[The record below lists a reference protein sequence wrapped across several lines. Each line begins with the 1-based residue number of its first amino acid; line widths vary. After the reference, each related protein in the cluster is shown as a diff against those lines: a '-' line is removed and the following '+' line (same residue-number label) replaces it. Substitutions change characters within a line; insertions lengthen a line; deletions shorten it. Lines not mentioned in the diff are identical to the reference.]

1 MIDRIL
7 EFSMR
12 QRVFVLMGAVAI
24 LAFGAWSVTRLPI
37 DAVPDITN
45 VQVQINT
52 QVIDLAPEESELLV
66 TFPIETELSGIQG
79 ITEMR
84 STTKFGLSQVTL
96 EFADGTDIY
105 RARQLVNERLQNVA
119 EALPPGIVPKMA
131 PISTGLGE
139 IIYYTLDYEP
149 GSTNAPA
156 SRRQQLMDLKTIQDY
171 TIKPMLRSVPGVA
184 EINSAGGYDK
194 QIVVEPD
201 HDALRDA
208 GLTLGDIA
216 DVISQNVANVGGGL
230 LHQAREQIVIRT
242 VGRIGNAEEI
252 AALPLKFAAGQE
264 PIKIGDVAKVDI
276 GARVRTGAATEDG
289 REAVLGTVMMLVGE
303 NTRIVAE
310 RVKAAIDEI
319 NDGKLPPDVK
329 MKVVYDRSGV
339 VDRTIATVEK
349 NLFEGA
355 ILVVVVLLLML
366 GNLRAAIIVSLAIPL
381 SFLMAICGMV
391 EGKVSGNLMSLGAV
405 DFGLIIDGAVVIVE
419 NIVRRLSLRQHELGR
434 PLNDNERS
442 HVVLAASRQVANPMV
457 FGVLII
463 TIVYVPILAL
473 SGVEGKMFRPMAIT
487 VMMALGGALVL
498 AVTLMPALCASL
510 LRGKLSEKENFFVR
524 GCKAVYAPLLELAL
538 RFRRLVAAGA
548 IGICVWAVLVFGR
561 LGAEFVPQLDE
572 GSFTAMVYK
581 TASASLETSLEMEF
595 ETERAILENV
605 PEVSRVFSRIGSSEI
620 ATDPM
625 APNENDLYIFYHPKE
640 KWRRENGVT
649 ISKER
654 LSEIVTAEVQR
665 LTPGQDFMWAQPI
678 EMKFNEMLEG
688 IRSDIAVKIFGTD
701 YDTLEA
707 KAEEIIAT
715 LEKIPGAS
723 DVEFE
728 SNGRIPV
735 MEVRLNRKAMSRL
748 NVQAAEINRVVA
760 AAMGGEVVGTLLEGN
775 RQREIVVRLE
785 RRKRERIESIR
796 GLQVRTADGG
806 VVPIEKVVDFKLV
819 PQVDAINRELSQR
832 RAAVMVNIEGRDV
845 ESFVAEAQQRIR
857 DEVKLPEGYYI
868 DIGGQFENLQAAR
881 ERLTFVVP
889 TALAF
894 IFLLVFAAL
903 GSMRQALLVY
913 TGIPL
918 AMTGGIFAL
927 ALRGLP
933 FSISAAVGFI
943 ALSGVAVLNG
953 LVLINY
959 FNELREEGDSVYESV
974 VEGALTRLR
983 PVLMTAMVASL
994 GFVPMAIATGAGAE
1008 VQRPLATVVIG
1019 GILTSTCLTL
1029 LLLPSLYYWVEH
1041 RVEVDHGRE
1050 LDEED

>member
-12 QRVFVLMGAVAI
+12 QRVFVLMGAIAI
-24 LAFGAWSVTRLPI
+24 LAFGSWSALRLPI

-96 EFADGTDIY
+96 EFEDGTDLY
-105 RARQLVNERLQNVA
+105 RARQLVNERLQNVM
-119 EALPPGIVPKMA
+119 EALPSGIVPKMA

-139 IIYYTLDYEP
+139 IIYYTVDYEP
-149 GSTNAPA
+149 DFAEAPA
-156 SRRQQLMDLKTIQDY
+156 TRRLQLMELKTIQDY
-171 TIKPMLRSVPGVA
+171 SIKPMLRSVPGVA

-208 GLTLGDIA
+208 GLTLGEIA

-242 VGRIGNAEEI
+242 VGRIETAEEI
-252 AALPLKFAAGQE
+252 VALPLKFGAGRE
-264 PIKIGDVAKVDI
+264 PIKVGDVAAVTI
-276 GARVRTGAATEDG
+276 GAKVRTGAATEDG

-310 RVKAAIDEI
+310 RVKEAIGEI
-319 NDGKLPPDVK
+319 NAGKLPPGVK
-329 MKVVYDRSGV
+329 IKVVYDRSGV

-355 ILVVVVLLLML
+355 ILVVVVLLLLL

-391 EGKVSGNLMSLGAV
+391 QGEVSGNLMSLGAV

-419 NIVRRLSLRQHELGR
+419 NIVRRLAMRQQELGR
-434 PLNDNERS
+434 PLTIAERS

-498 AVTLMPALCASL
+498 AVTLMPVLCAFL

-524 GCKAVYAPLLELAL
+524 GCKAVYAPLLRGAL
-538 RFRRLVAAGA
+538 RLRAAVALGA
-548 IGICVWAVLVFGR
+548 ICICVYAGVVFQK

-595 ETERAILENV
+595 ETERAILDNV

-625 APNENDLYIFYHPKE
+625 PPNENDLYIFYRPRE
-640 KWRRENGVT
+640 QWRKENGET
-649 ISKER
+649 ITKSR
-654 LSEIVTAEVQR
+654 LSAIITEEVQR
-665 LTPGQDFMWAQPI
+665 RVPGQDFMWAQPI

-688 IRSDIAVKIFGTD
+688 IRSDIAVKIFGQD
-701 YDTLEA
+701 YGTLEA
-707 KAEEIIAT
+707 KAEEIIAV
-715 LEKIPGAS
+715 LERIPGAA

-735 MEVRLNRKAMSRL
+735 MEVRLDRAAMSRL
-748 NVQAAEINRVVA
+748 NVQAAEVNRVVA
-760 AAMGGEVVGTLLEGN
+760 AALGGEVVGALLEGN
-775 RQREIVVRLE
+775 RQREIVVRLG
-785 RRKRERIESIR
+785 RDKRERIESVR
-796 GLQVRTADGG
+796 GLAVRTADGG
-806 VVPIEKVVDFKLV
+806 AVPIEKVVDFELV
-819 PQVDAINRELSQR
+819 PQVDAINRELSRR

-845 ESFVAEAQQRIR
+845 ESFVAEARERIR
-857 DEVKLPEGYYI
+857 ADVILPEGYYI

-881 ERLTFVVP
+881 ERLMFVVP

-903 GSMRQALLVY
+903 GSLRQAALVY

-918 AMTGGIFAL
+918 AITGGVFAL

-959 FNELREEGDSVYESV
+959 FNELREEGGSVYDAV
-974 VEGALTRLR
+974 VNGALTRLR
-983 PVLMTAMVASL
+983 PVLMTALVASL

-1029 LLLPSLYYWVEH
+1029 LLLPALYFWFERKV
-1041 RVEVDHGRE
+1041 G
-1050 LDEED
+1050 ED